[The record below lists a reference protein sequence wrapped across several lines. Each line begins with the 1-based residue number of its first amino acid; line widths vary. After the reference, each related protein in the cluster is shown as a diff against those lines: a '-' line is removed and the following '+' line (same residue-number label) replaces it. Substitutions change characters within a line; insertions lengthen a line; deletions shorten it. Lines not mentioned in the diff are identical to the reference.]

1 MMVLGL
7 APVFAAYG
15 AILIKTG
22 CGDSRNRSKR
32 YMASLTTFFAS
43 VASEDGAMVEGDEYW
58 VLTAGRGWKIEFEE
72 LWDGR
77 RFG

>member
-1 MMVLGL
+1 
-7 APVFAAYG
+7 
-15 AILIKTG
+15 
-22 CGDSRNRSKR
+22 
-32 YMASLTTFFAS
+32 MASLTTFFAS